1 LDILGQGDVDGAR
14 AVIYAGRHRSEGMLF
29 VSAAVDTVHPH
40 AHQFNERDVV
50 AFQVIDSLEGDSAR
64 GDVVGEWGGA
74 VRPLL
79 TWSTQFCPGE
89 HKAAPLGEAQVRRH
103 WQT

>member
-14 AVIYAGRHRSEGMLF
+14 AVIYAGIHRSEGMLF